1 MPLSATAVRN
11 AKPSTKS
18 VRMFDERGLYLEVS
32 PSGGKWWRL
41 KYRFNG
47 KEERISLGVYPDVDL
62 KSARERRDDARK
74 LLSDGIDPSANRK
87 ALKAAGVERAAN
99 SFEVVA
105 REWHQKYSQTWAKSH
120 SERIMRRFERDIFP
134 WIGKRPLDELTAP
147 ELLDV
152 LRKIEKRGSGA
163 TAHRALGNCGQVF
176 RYAVSTGRAERD
188 PTNDLRGALAP
199 VKGKHLASVTDPKK
213 VGALLRAMDGCT
225 SSK

>member
-74 LLSDGIDPSANRK
+74 LLSNRIDPSANRK
-87 ALKAAGVERAAN
+87 AIKTAGVERAAN

-105 REWHQKYSQTWAKSH
+105 REWYAKYSPAWAQSH
-120 SERIMRRFERDIFP
+120 AGRIIRRFERDIFP
-134 WIGKRPLDELTAP
+134 WIGKRPLAEVTAP
-147 ELLDV
+147 EVLEV
-152 LRKIEKRGSGA
+152 LRRIENRGAGD

-176 RYAVSTGRAERD
+176 RYAVSTARAERD
-188 PTNDLRGALAP
+188 PTNDLRGPLAP
-199 VKGKHLASVTDPKK
+199 AKGKHLASVTDPKK